1 MSTPFQNRLVGT
13 IIVAAV
19 VIIFLPDLLDGEK
32 KSYQAEFEAIPK
44 ADTFSGQLTSKSF
57 PENKLVRQKVTPVT
71 QEVALDELEVNNENL
86 TETTLSTIDESEKEL
101 AKSDKPIPVKVDEIS
116 SQEAKKINDASVKA
130 QLKNNSVPV
139 NLPEKAIAK
148 EAWAI
153 HLGSFK
159 NEKNVEQLLKK
170 LKANG
175 YVVFTKPIKTKQGML
190 TKVIIGPELIKSSL
204 LKKLP
209 ALKKLTGI
217 EGKVAYFD
225 PKQ

>member
-57 PENKLVRQKVTPVT
+57 PESQLVRQKVTPVT

-101 AKSDKPIPVKVDEIS
+101 AKSDKPIPVKVNEIS
-116 SQEAKKINDASVKA
+116 LQEAKQINDASVKA

>member
-1 MSTPFQNRLVGT
+1 LSTPFQNRLVGT

-116 SQEAKKINDASVKA
+116 SQEAKQINDASVKA

>member
-71 QEVALDELEVNNENL
+71 QEVALDEREVNKENL
-86 TETTLSTIDESEKEL
+86 TETTVSTIDESEKEL

-116 SQEAKKINDASVKA
+116 SQEAKQINDASVKA

-148 EAWAI
+148 EAWVI

>member
-1 MSTPFQNRLVGT
+1 LSTPFQNRLVGT

>member
-1 MSTPFQNRLVGT
+1 LSTPFQNRLVGT

-57 PENKLVRQKVTPVT
+57 PESQLVRQKVTPVI

-86 TETTLSTIDESEKEL
+86 TKTTLSTIDESEKEL
-101 AKSDKPIPVKVDEIS
+101 AKSDKPIPVKVNEIS
-116 SQEAKKINDASVKA
+116 SQEAKQINDASVKA

>member
-57 PENKLVRQKVTPVT
+57 PESQLVRQKVTPVT

-101 AKSDKPIPVKVDEIS
+101 AKSDKPIPVKVNEIS
-116 SQEAKKINDASVKA
+116 SPEAKQINDASVKA
-130 QLKNNSVPV
+130 QLENKSVPV

-148 EAWAI
+148 EAWVI

-190 TKVIIGPELIKSSL
+190 TKVIIGPELIKSTL

>member
-71 QEVALDELEVNNENL
+71 QEIALDELEVNNENL
-86 TETTLSTIDESEKEL
+86 TESTLTTTDESEKEL
-101 AKSDKPIPVKVDEIS
+101 AKIDKTIPVKVDEMS
-116 SQEAKKINDASVKA
+116 SPEAKKITDISVKS
-130 QLKNNSVPV
+130 QLENKSVPV

>member
-1 MSTPFQNRLVGT
+1 LSTPFQNRLVGT

-57 PENKLVRQKVTPVT
+57 PESQLVRQKVTPVT